1 MKAYL
6 YILLIIVVLMMIL
19 FQVEQPRYNTFQGTI
34 NAQTPSLGKQIKRGR
49 EQKKLSAERLAD
61 AIGLTVTQIAN
72 IENDRATPTR
82 DIISELEERLQT
94 EFVLY

>member
-6 YILLIIVVLMMIL
+6 YLLLIVAVLLMIL
-19 FQVEQPRYNTFQGTI
+19 FQLEQPTYHTFQGTI

-72 IENDRATPTR
+72 IENDKATPTR
-82 DIISELEERLQT
+82 DLISELEEELQT

>member
-6 YILLIIVVLMMIL
+6 YLLVILAMLVMIL
-19 FQVEQPRYNTFQGTI
+19 FQLEQPRYHTFQANI
-34 NAQTPSLGKQIKRGR
+34 QAQIPSLGKQIRKGR
-49 EQKKLSAERLAD
+49 EQKKITAEHLAD
-61 AIGLTVTQIAN
+61 AIGLTVDQIAS

-82 DIISELEERLQT
+82 DLLSELEEKLQT